1 MRCPRCEN
9 ADTQVKDSRASED
22 NTVVRR
28 RRECPECGAR
38 FTTFERLQLR
48 ELVVIK
54 RSGKRFP
61 FDRDKLYRSI
71 SIATRKRD
79 ITPEVIERLVGDIVR
94 RLEVGADAEVSS
106 ERIGLMVMEA
116 LQAIDPVAFVRF
128 ASVYHDFQN
137 VEDFRRFLAELS
149 ARPPR
154 SARQPIE
161 DDA

>member
-1 MRCPRCEN
+1 MRCPHCGN
-9 ADTQVKDSRASED
+9 AESQVKDSRPSED

-28 RRECPECGAR
+28 RRECPDCGAR

-48 ELVVIK
+48 ELTVIK

-94 RLEVGADAEVSS
+94 RLEVGQDAEVSS

-149 ARPPR
+149 ARTPRTDAPP
-154 SARQPIE
+154 SE
-161 DDA
+161 GDA